1 MKSDVKK
8 ALEDAEKR
16 LAERLADIEKRF
28 EKSQNEALDEPEHLR
43 SGAGIDEV
51 ELKRI
56 IKEQQDESQKDKR

>member
-1 MKSDVKK
+1 MKNDVKK

-16 LAERLADIEKRF
+16 LEERLTDIEKRF
-28 EKSQNEALDEPEHLR
+28 EKGRNGDLEEPEHLR

-56 IKEQQDESQKDKR
+56 IKEQQDESQKHKR